1 MEEAYET
8 YNKAISLEPSN
19 EDYQQ
24 NLKKIVEDKLKNLHF
39 NKINKKEMSN
49 IDTEILNRICIL
61 IDNSAYV
68 VSKFNERPLAERLFG
83 TKLNEEMTS
92 ILSTKSELLE
102 LQEKYRDN
110 VNISGQR
117 VRIEKII
124 NSIENKKQLY
134 EDEKNL
140 HFNKGK

>member
-1 MEEAYET
+1 MEEAYEA

-19 EDYQQ
+19 EGYKQ
-24 NLKKIVEDKLKNLHF
+24 NLKIVEDKLKNLHF
-39 NKINKKEMSN
+39 NKINKMEMSN
-49 IDTEILNRICIL
+49 IDTEILNRICTL
-61 IDNSAYV
+61 IDNSAYE
-68 VSKFNERPLAERLFG
+68 VSKFNKRPFAERLFG

-102 LQEKYRDN
+102 LTEKYRDN
-110 VNISGQR
+110 EKIKRQQD
-117 VRIEKII
+117 RIEKII

-140 HFNKGK
+140 HFNNGK

>member
-1 MEEAYET
+1 MEEAYEA

-19 EDYQQ
+19 EGYKQ
-24 NLKKIVEDKLKNLHF
+24 NLKIVEDKLKDLHF
-39 NKINKKEMSN
+39 NKINKMEMSN

-61 IDNSAYV
+61 IDKSAYV
-68 VSKFNERPLAERLFG
+68 ASKFNKRPLAERLFG

-102 LQEKYRDN
+102 LTEKYRDN
-110 VNISGQR
+110 EKIKRQQD
-117 VRIEKII
+117 RIEKII

>member
-1 MEEAYET
+1 MEEAYEA

-19 EDYQQ
+19 EGYKQ
-24 NLKKIVEDKLKNLHF
+24 NLKIVEDKLKNLHF
-39 NKINKKEMSN
+39 NKINKMEMSN
-49 IDTEILNRICIL
+49 IDTEILNRICTL
-61 IDNSAYV
+61 IDNSAYE
-68 VSKFNERPLAERLFG
+68 VSKFNKRPFAERLFG

-110 VNISGQR
+110 EKIERQLD
-117 VRIEKII
+117 RIEKII

>member
-1 MEEAYET
+1 MEEAYEA

-19 EDYQQ
+19 EGYKQ
-24 NLKKIVEDKLKNLHF
+24 NLKIVEDKLKNLHF
-39 NKINKKEMSN
+39 NKINKMEMSN
-49 IDTEILNRICIL
+49 IDTEILNRICTL
-61 IDNSAYV
+61 IDNSAYE
-68 VSKFNERPLAERLFG
+68 VSKFNKRPFAERLFG

-102 LQEKYRDN
+102 LTEKYRDN
-110 VNISGQR
+110 EKIKRQQD
-117 VRIEKII
+117 RIEKII